1 LTSSRYCRPDGEP
14 PGDGRAA
21 LRFDINFPATDSPAA
36 TACRLARSTVL
47 PASATTPGY
56 GEFLIDERSS
66 RC

>member
-1 LTSSRYCRPDGEP
+1 VKYH
-14 PGDGRAA
+14 
-21 LRFDINFPATDSPAA
+21 PATAGRRCGS
-36 TACRLARSTVL
+36 TSISRQLTRLLQQRVGLRDQLFL